1 MLDAMRRGYTR
12 ESYLS
17 LIEQVRAKLPNATIS
32 SDFISG
38 FCGENEA
45 DHQQTLSLLREVRFD
60 RAFMFAYSLREKT
73 HAHRLLK
80 DDVPEHI
87 KQRRLQEVVELFNAG
102 ARAANEEEESRTKP
116 PLSLVVF
123 LPLLPLL
130 PFLSFV
136 TPHSSHLSHATFF
149 LFVTRHFFFQV
160 GREHLVMVDSLSKRS
175 EEEWAGKSNT
185 AHFPLIS
192 HPIFPIYCRHVFFAG
207 RTDNNKRVVFARR
220 PVVMN
225 GSSQQSQLQ
234 PGDYVAVRITQA
246 SLILM
251 LPI

>member
-73 HAHRLLK
+73 HAHRSLK
-80 DDVPEHI
+80 DDVPEHN

-116 PLSLVVF
+116 PFSLVVF
-123 LPLLPLL
+123 LPLLPFL

-149 LFVTRHFFFQV
+149 PFVTRHFFFQV

-185 AHFPLIS
+185 AHFPLI
-192 HPIFPIYCRHVFFAG
+192 
-207 RTDNNKRVVFARR
+207 
-220 PVVMN
+220 
-225 GSSQQSQLQ
+225 
-234 PGDYVAVRITQA
+234 
-246 SLILM
+246 
-251 LPI
+251 

>member
-1 MLDAMRRGYTR
+1 MRRGYTR

-73 HAHRLLK
+73 HAHRSLK

-116 PLSLVVF
+116 PFSLVVF
-123 LPLLPLL
+123 LPLLPFL

-149 LFVTRHFFFQV
+149 PFVTRDDLLL
-160 GREHLVMVDSLSKRS
+160 RSWSRSSLQAQRS
-175 EEEWAGKSNT
+175 RMLGSSGATRQSASAAMSSPSQT
-185 AHFPLIS
+185 L
-192 HPIFPIYCRHVFFAG
+192 R
-207 RTDNNKRVVFARR
+207 ARR
-220 PVVMN
+220 V
-225 GSSQQSQLQ
+225 
-234 PGDYVAVRITQA
+234 
-246 SLILM
+246 
-251 LPI
+251 